1 LRWLRRNGSVHT
13 GRVRRLAILVTAL
26 VACGAVAAAASA
38 GPGALPDC
46 AGKLQVKPKEVV
58 FTCADAGFSAQNLT
72 WIGWGGATAVAVG
85 KASVNDCTPTCV
97 AGDFYTYRIVLLATG
112 SQRCPGRRSAY
123 TTVTYGF
130 VGPSPFGPKASG
142 TTDPSYP
149 YHCR

>member
-1 LRWLRRNGSVHT
+1 MLG
-13 GRVRRLAILVTAL
+13 AAL
-26 VACGAVAAAASA
+26 IACGALAATAGA

-58 FTCADAGFSAQNLT
+58 FTCADAGFSAGKLT
-72 WIGWGGATAVAVG
+72 WIGWGGKTAAAVG
-85 KASVNDCTPTCV
+85 TASVNDCTPTCV
-97 AGDFYTYRIVLLATG
+97 AGHFHTYRIVLLATG
-112 SQRCPGRRSAY
+112 SQRCPGGRSAY

-130 VGPSPFGPKASG
+130 LGPSPFGPKDSG